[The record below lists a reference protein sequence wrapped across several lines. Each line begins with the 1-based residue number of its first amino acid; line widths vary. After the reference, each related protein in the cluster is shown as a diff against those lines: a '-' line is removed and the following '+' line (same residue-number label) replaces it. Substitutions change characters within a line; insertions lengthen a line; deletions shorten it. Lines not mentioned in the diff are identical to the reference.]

1 MTMQWIVTL
10 AAGTDPARLEATLAR
25 HGGRLEEQ
33 SPPVPMAE
41 GETAV
46 VVLGPPGLPEALRRV
61 PGVTGVYPSSE
72 MVPY

>member
-1 MTMQWIVTL
+1 MQWIVTL
-10 AAGTDPARLEATLAR
+10 AAGTDPAQLQAALAE
-25 HGGRLEEQ
+25 HEGRRQ
-33 SPPVPMAE
+33 ADSPPVPMPD

-46 VVLGPPGLPEALRRV
+46 VVEGPDSLPAALRRV